1 MADFETS
8 KNGRLFFIEGG
19 AGPAAT
25 VTYEPYAKVTRP
37 TLALGDITSF
47 FVPHADTR
55 GKFKIVGSRSG
66 TPTAPTM
73 PITVRR
79 TLDLSKWLRLAN
91 GGCNHDLLWHE
102 GLCTNPQDFNRG
114 YDLITVLETARIT
127 NWSPNNDLGA
137 LSPDQDT
144 EIDEEV
150 PFSGQS
156 LYQIKRFN
164 LAELLA
170 STIARPLID
179 VALCDDPSCGGVCG
193 LPSNGCQKVYFLS
206 SSTVGSPGTSATVYV
221 SDDGGATAVANL
233 INTLSASENP
243 NAFACVGENLVV
255 VSEDSESL
263 HYAVLDDLQS
273 APASTTWT
281 EVSGTSNG
289 WVATKGPLGIY
300 AAGPN
305 NVWISAEGGYIYY
318 TENPP
323 DGVEVQSAGSVT
335 TQDLNDVH
343 GIDDQ
348 HVVAVGASNAVV
360 ITHDGGETWAS
371 KTGPAV
377 GVVLNRVWM
386 RTKDEFWIA
395 AADGSLYY
403 TLDGGDS
410 WSTSGFSGSGSGNTH
425 AITFFNRLVGLMAHT
440 TSGNVGRAF
449 KTINGGKTWAL
460 LPEKTGTSAVP
471 SHRTVERI
479 VMCDQN
485 TFYGAGLSSSGSD
498 GFALKGA

>member
-1 MADFETS
+1 MVDFDTS

-19 AGPAAT
+19 AGPQAS

-37 TLALGDITSF
+37 TLALGDTTSV
-47 FVPHADTR
+47 FVMDADAR
-55 GKFKIVGSRSG
+55 GKWKIIGSKSG

-91 GGCNHDLLWHE
+91 GGCTHDLLWHE
-102 GLCTNPQDFNRG
+102 GLCSNPQDFNRG
-114 YDLITVLETARIT
+114 YDLITVLESARIT

-150 PFSGQS
+150 PFSGQA
-156 LYQIKRFN
+156 LYQIKKFS

-170 STIARPLID
+170 ATIARPLID

-193 LPSNGCQKVYFLS
+193 LPSSGCQKVYFLS
-206 SSTVGSPGTSATVYV
+206 SSTVGSPGTAATVYV
-221 SDDGGATAVANL
+221 SDDGGSTAVANL
-233 INTLSASENP
+233 LNTLAANEDP
-243 NAFACVGENLVV
+243 NALACVGENLVV
-255 VSEDSESL
+255 ISEDDEAL
-263 HYAVLDDLQS
+263 HYAALDDLQS
-273 APASTTWT
+273 DPATTTWT
-281 EVSGTSNG
+281 RVAEGF
-289 WVATKGPLGIY
+289 VATKGPLGIY

-305 NVWISAEGGYIYY
+305 NVWISAEGGYVYY
-318 TENPP
+318 TENPA
-323 DGVEVQSAGSVT
+323 DGVTEQSSGGIT
-335 TQDLNDVH
+335 TQNLNDIH

-348 HVVAVGASNAVV
+348 HIVAVGASNAVV
-360 ITHDGGETWAS
+360 VTHDGGDTWAAV
-371 KTGPAV
+371 TGPAV

-395 AADGSLYY
+395 AADGNLYY

-410 WSTSGFSGSGSGNTH
+410 WNTSGFAGSGSGSVH
-425 AITFFNRLVGLMAHT
+425 AITFFNRLVGLMSHT
-440 TSGNVGRAF
+440 TSGNVGRVF

-460 LPEKTGTSAVP
+460 LPEKTGASAVP
-471 SHRTVERI
+471 THRTIERL

-485 TFYGAGLSSSGSD
+485 TFFGAGLSTSGND